1 MGYSMGLFTVDNTI
15 KAGKL
20 FTIYLDGVEQRYV
33 IEADTDEGYVI
44 RSKRNADG
52 KPMRDGDG
60 LVTERLTGNVT
71 AVRLA

>member
-1 MGYSMGLFTVDNTI
+1 MGLFTVDNTI

-44 RSKRNADG
+44 RSKRTSDG
-52 KPMRDGDG
+52 KPTRDRNG
-60 LVTERLTGNVT
+60 LVTERITGNVT

>member
-1 MGYSMGLFTVDNTI
+1 MGYSMGLFTVDNTV

-44 RSKRNADG
+44 VAKRDADG

-60 LVTERLTGNVT
+60 LATERLTGNVT
-71 AVRLA
+71 SVRLA

>member
-1 MGYSMGLFTVDNTI
+1 MGLFTVDNTI

-20 FTIYLDGVEQRYV
+20 YAIYLDGVEQRYV

-44 RSKRNADG
+44 RAKRDTDG
-52 KPMRDGDG
+52 NTMRDGDKWA
-60 LVTERLTGNVT
+60 TERLTGNVI